1 MDNCDCIPK
10 LYGLSTC
17 SHCKATRKLFA
28 KYNIEYDYVQVDDF
42 KGDEREAIIKAIKI
56 LNPRC
61 SFPTIEINKET
72 VIVGNKEND
81 IKKALGIKK

>member
-1 MDNCDCIPK
+1 MADCIPK

-17 SHCKATRKLFA
+17 SHCRAARKLFD
-28 KYNIEYDYVQVDDF
+28 KYNIEYDYVQVDDI
-42 KGDEREAIIKAIKI
+42 KGDERKEVLKEIKT

-61 SFPTIEINKET
+61 SFPTIRINEET

-81 IKKALGIKK
+81 IKKALGITK

>member
-1 MDNCDCIPK
+1 MCKCIPK

-17 SHCKATRKLFA
+17 SHCKATRKLFD
-28 KYNIEYDYVQVDDF
+28 KYNIDYVYVQVDDF
-42 KGDEREAIIKAIKI
+42 QGDERKAVIEEIKA

-72 VIVGNKEND
+72 VIVGNKVND
-81 IKKALGIKK
+81 IKKALGITE

>member
-1 MDNCDCIPK
+1 MGNCIPK

-17 SHCKATRKLFA
+17 SHCRATRKLLD
-28 KYNIEYDYVQVDDF
+28 KYNIEYDYIQVDDL
-42 KGDEREAIIKAIKI
+42 KGDDRKAVLKEIKA

-81 IKKALGIKK
+81 IKKALGISK

>member
-1 MDNCDCIPK
+1 MDNFDCIPT

-17 SHCKATRKLFA
+17 SHCRATRKLLD
-28 KYNIEYDYVQVDDF
+28 KYNIKYEYIQVDDL
-42 KGDEREAIIKAIKI
+42 KGEEREEIIKAIKI

-72 VIVGNKEND
+72 VIVGNKEKD
-81 IKKALGIKK
+81 IKKALGITE

>member
-1 MDNCDCIPK
+1 MCTCIIK
-10 LYGLSTC
+10 VYGLSSC
-17 SHCKATRKLFA
+17 SHCKAARKLFD
-28 KYNIEYDYVQVDDF
+28 KYNIEYEYVQVDDL
-42 KGDEREAIIKAIKI
+42 KGDERKAVIKEIKE

-72 VIVGNKEND
+72 IIVGNKQND

>member
-1 MDNCDCIPK
+1 MGNCIPK

-17 SHCKATRKLFA
+17 SHCRATKKLFD
-28 KYNIEYDYVQVDDF
+28 KYNIEYDYVQVDDL
-42 KGDEREAIIKAIKI
+42 KGDERKAVLREIKA

-81 IKKALGIKK
+81 IKKALGITK

>member
-1 MDNCDCIPK
+1 MGNYIPK

-17 SHCKATRKLFA
+17 SHCRATRKLFD
-28 KYNIEYDYVQVDDF
+28 KYNIKYDYIEVDCF
-42 KGDEREAIIKAIKI
+42 KGDERNAVLKEIKA

-61 SFPTIEINKET
+61 SFPTIEINKKT

-81 IKKALGIKK
+81 IKKALGITT

>member
-1 MDNCDCIPK
+1 MSNDTPT

-17 SHCKATRKLFA
+17 SHCRACRKLFD
-28 KYNIEYDYVQVDDF
+28 KYNIDYDYVQVDDF
-42 KGDEREAIIKAIKI
+42 KADERKAVLKEIKA

-61 SFPTIEINKET
+61 SFPTIKINKHT

-81 IKKALGIKK
+81 IKKALGIIK

>member
-1 MDNCDCIPK
+1 MGNCTPK
-10 LYGLSTC
+10 VYGLSTC
-17 SHCKATRKLFA
+17 SHCKATRKLFD
-28 KYNIEYDYVQVDDF
+28 KYNIEYEYVQVDDF
-42 KGDEREAIIKAIKI
+42 KGDKRKSVLKTLKA

-72 VIVGNKEND
+72 VIVGNKQND

>member
-1 MDNCDCIPK
+1 MGNCIPK

-17 SHCKATRKLFA
+17 SHCRATRKLFD
-28 KYNIEYDYVQVDDF
+28 KYNIDYDYVQVDDF
-42 KGDEREAIIKAIKI
+42 RGDERTAVLKEIKA

-61 SFPTIEINKET
+61 SFPTIEINKEI

-81 IKKALGIKK
+81 IKKALGITK

>member
-1 MDNCDCIPK
+1 MGTCIPT

-17 SHCKATRKLFA
+17 SHCRATRKLFD
-28 KYNIEYDYVQVDDF
+28 KYNIDYDYVQVDDLE
-42 KGDEREAIIKAIKI
+42 GDERMAVLKKIKA

-81 IKKALGIKK
+81 IKKALGITK